1 MLHIEAGLALVRM
14 TFDDLQDAAGYVCT
28 KRDFESA
35 NGDDEDEEEDEEEE
49 EEEEKK
55 KEKDEEDE
63 DDDDDEE
70 GAVQRLSRHAGK
82 IEQDIAGLKRSTQ
95 LAKLSRR
102 VRESSTPEAWSASA
116 RRLKRAGYDF
126 APRTLSWINPAIRA
140 RVSIAI
146 DENSAGVFRT
156 IGLASVN
163 RVRA

>member
-1 MLHIEAGLALVRM
+1 MPHIEAGLALVRM

-35 NGDDEDEEEDEEEE
+35 NGDDEE

-63 DDDDDEE
+63 EDEDDDDDDD
-70 GAVQRLSRHAGK
+70 GAIQRLSRQAGK
-82 IEQDIAGLKRSTQ
+82 I
-95 LAKLSRR
+95 
-102 VRESSTPEAWSASA
+102 
-116 RRLKRAGYDF
+116 RLKRAGYDF
-126 APRTLSWINPAIRA
+126 APRTLSRINPAIRA
-140 RVSIAI
+140 RVGVAI
-146 DENSAGVFRT
+146 DEHSAGVFRT